1 MYWGFKEGLRDLLGL
16 DGCFMKGQYSGQ
28 LLTAVGIDANHEDDL
43 DLNPM
48 SNFTFISNRQ
58 KGILPVI
65 AQVFPCADRFCVR
78 HIYEN
83 FKAQWKGN
91 QFKELVWRCAAATTV
106 PYFDR
111 QIEKLKSLDE
121 GDYEYLKKRYLH
133 NIGQDPISV

>member
-1 MYWGFKEGLRDLLGL
+1 MRGFKEGLRDLLGL

-65 AQVFPCADRFCVR
+65 AQVFPCADRCV
-78 HIYEN
+78 
-83 FKAQWKGN
+83 
-91 QFKELVWRCAAATTV
+91 AATTV
-106 PYFDR
+106 PCFDR

-133 NIGQDPISV
+133 NIGQDPISVVEQTVMFC